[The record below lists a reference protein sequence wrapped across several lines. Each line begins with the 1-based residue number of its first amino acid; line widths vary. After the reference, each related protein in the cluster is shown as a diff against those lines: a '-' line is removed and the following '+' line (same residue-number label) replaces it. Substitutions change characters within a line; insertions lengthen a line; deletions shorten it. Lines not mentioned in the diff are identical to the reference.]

1 MRIKEFINP
10 KDLKI
15 TYFTNLVNI
24 SNYDDIILLN
34 DNKIILKKTNKFIT
48 IKGENLRI
56 NKLSIDTSEVIVEGN
71 IYNMAYSEE
80 HGDNKSGFLSKIF
93 K

>member
-48 IKGENLRI
+48 IKGENLTLK
-56 NKLSIDTSEVIVEGN
+56 KLLDEEILIQGN
-71 IYNMAYSEE
+71 IKTIE
-80 HGDNKSGFLSKIF
+80 L
-93 K
+93 

>member
-48 IKGENLRI
+48 IKGENLTLK
-56 NKLSIDTSEVIVEGN
+56 KLLDEEILIQVN
-71 IYNMAYSEE
+71 IKTIE
-80 HGDNKSGFLSKIF
+80 L
-93 K
+93 

>member
-24 SNYDDIILLN
+24 SIYDDIILLN

-48 IKGENLRI
+48 IKGENLTLK
-56 NKLSIDTSEVIVEGN
+56 KLLDEEILIQGN
-71 IYNMAYSEE
+71 IKTIE
-80 HGDNKSGFLSKIF
+80 L
-93 K
+93 